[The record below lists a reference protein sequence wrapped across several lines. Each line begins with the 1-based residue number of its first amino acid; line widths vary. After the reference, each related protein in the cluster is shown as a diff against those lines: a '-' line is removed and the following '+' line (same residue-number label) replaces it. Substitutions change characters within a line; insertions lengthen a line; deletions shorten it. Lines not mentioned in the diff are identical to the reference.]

1 MIKNNLLVYI
11 MRNTLVFLKSDESTF
26 NTDINY
32 NRWSLTNPIQAR
44 KDELL
49 TIQVIE
55 AEFPVTY
62 YNVDSTNNVLELI
75 VVSDDT
81 NDSASNEDYTET
93 YTLTFDPQNYSASQI
108 ATEINSLSDQTH
120 SGITCSY
127 SKRTGKIIITATATT
142 AEPSDSI
149 QKITI
154 GSNTTCNKL
163 IGFSIGQTLTQP
175 TLGNVSLD
183 IEGDNIVDVNRTNN
197 IYMETDLLLESR
209 NTYGEKSGI
218 LAKIQQNKKFLDVV
232 HYQTNHDLPL
242 ELYKKDTYI
251 DHIDLRILD
260 DNNSPINFNG
270 ENNYSIT
277 LLFQY
282 IKKEKLL
289 LGDDIQN
296 EVISI
301 PILST
306 IDNDNESDCLSDDE
320 N

>member
-1 MIKNNLLVYI
+1 
-11 MRNTLVFLKSDESTF
+11 MRNTLVFLKSNQSTF

-32 NRWSLTNPIQAR
+32 NRWLLTNPIQAR

-55 AEFPVTY
+55 AEFPITY
-62 YNVDSTNNVLELI
+62 YNVDTTNNVLELI

-108 ATEINSLSDQTH
+108 ATEINSLSAQTH

-127 SKRTGKIIITATATT
+127 SKRTGKITITGTATD

-154 GSNTTCNKL
+154 GANTTCNKL
-163 IGFSIGQTLTQP
+163 IGFSVGQTLTQP

-183 IEGDNIVDVNRTNN
+183 MEGDNVVDVNRTNN
-197 IYMETDLLLESR
+197 IYIETDLMLDSR
-209 NTYGEKSGI
+209 DTDGNRSGI
-218 LAKIQQNKKFLDVV
+218 LAKVQQNKKFLDVV
-232 HYQTNHDLPL
+232 HYQTGHALPL
-242 ELYKKDTYI
+242 ELDRKDTYI
-251 DHIDLRILD
+251 DRIDLRILD
-260 DNNSPINFNG
+260 DNNLPIDFNG
-270 ENNYSIT
+270 DNNYSIT

-289 LGDDIQN
+289 LGE
-296 EVISI
+296 EVEGVETL
-301 PILST
+301 PI
-306 IDNDNESDCLSDDE
+306 IDNINTGDSCDEYSDNEIE
-320 N
+320 

>member
-1 MIKNNLLVYI
+1 
-11 MRNTLVFLKSDESTF
+11 MRNTLVFLKSNQSTF

-75 VVSDDT
+75 VVSNDT

-108 ATEINSLSDQTH
+108 ATEINSLSAQTH

-127 SKRTGKIIITATATT
+127 SKRTGKITITGTATD

-163 IGFSIGQTLTQP
+163 IGFSVGQTLTQP

-183 IEGDNIVDVNRTNN
+183 MEGDNVVDVNRTNN
-197 IYMETDLLLESR
+197 IYIETDLMLDSR
-209 NTYGEKSGI
+209 DTDGNRSGI
-218 LAKIQQNKKFLDVV
+218 LAKVQQNKKFLDVV
-232 HYQTNHDLPL
+232 HYQTAHNLPL
-242 ELYKKDTYI
+242 ELDRKDTYM

-260 DNNSPINFNG
+260 DNNLPIDFNG
-270 ENNYSIT
+270 DNNYSIT

-289 LGDDIQN
+289 LGE
-296 EVISI
+296 EVEGVETL
-301 PILST
+301 PI
-306 IDNDNESDCLSDDE
+306 IDNINTGDSCDEYSDNEI
-320 N
+320 

>member
-1 MIKNNLLVYI
+1 
-11 MRNTLVFLKSDESTF
+11 MRNTLVFLKSNQSTF

-108 ATEINSLSDQTH
+108 ATQINSLSDQTH

-127 SKRTGKIIITATATT
+127 SKRTGKIIITGTATD

-154 GSNTTCNKL
+154 GANTTCNKL
-163 IGFSIGQTLTQP
+163 IGFSVGQTLTQP

-183 IEGDNIVDVNRTNN
+183 MEGDNVVDVNRTNN
-197 IYMETDLLLESR
+197 IYIETDLMLDSR
-209 NTYGEKSGI
+209 DTDGNRSGI
-218 LAKIQQNKKFLDVV
+218 LAKVQQNKKFLDVV
-232 HYQTNHDLPL
+232 HYQTAHNLPL
-242 ELYKKDTYI
+242 ELDRKDTYM

-260 DNNSPINFNG
+260 DNNLPIDFNG
-270 ENNYSIT
+270 DNNYSIT

-289 LGDDIQN
+289 LGE
-296 EVISI
+296 EVEGIETL
-301 PILST
+301 PI
-306 IDNDNESDCLSDDE
+306 IDNINTGDSCDEYSDNEI
-320 N
+320 